1 MISNFCFCSETYYQD
16 YRAFK
21 FPIFV
26 FSLRI
31 YILFRTCCIE
41 EYGFYNELSHSQNP
55 NYKITRTFPAPL
67 LVAGVISKEDGWNWL
82 IYYMVSMDHVKKQQN
97 QIFLIVLYRSFE
109 WHIEWKNYIKT
120 YIQLLKHIEK
130 TKLLN
135 VNHFICRDSVIRRL
149 KLFTYIDEFYLCKRR
164 IFWKKTI
171 FCSGVYLF
179 CCTTSYIQF
188 QT

>member
-1 MISNFCFCSETYYQD
+1 MSNFCFCSETYNQD

-82 IYYMVSMDHVKKQQN
+82 IYYMVSRGTVKRSNRAKYM
-97 QIFLIVLYRSFE
+97 LVLNTDILNE
-109 WHIEWKNYIKT
+109 IEWRKWRKKVFNY
-120 YIQLLKHIEK
+120 
-130 TKLLN
+130 
-135 VNHFICRDSVIRRL
+135 S
-149 KLFTYIDEFYLCKRR
+149 
-164 IFWKKTI
+164 KKIIVRFENNTI
-171 FCSGVYLF
+171 FF
-179 CCTTSYIQF
+179 
-188 QT
+188 